1 MADDSKYV
9 VATSESFA
17 AEVLQSDVPV
27 LVDFWAAWCGPCRI
41 MNPIV
46 EELAVD
52 FEGKAKVVKVN
63 VDENDDLALQYHVM
77 AIPTLIFFHQGERV
91 DTIAGVLSKAD
102 LAAKLTEL
110 VAASAPA

>member
-1 MADDSKYV
+1 MADDAKYLTL
-9 VATSESFA
+9 TSDNFE

-46 EELAVD
+46 EEMAAE
-52 FEGKAKVVKVN
+52 FAGKAKIAKVN

-77 AIPTLIFFHQGERV
+77 AIPTLIFFNQGQRV
-91 DTIAGVLSKAD
+91 ETIAGVMAKTD
-102 LAAKLTEL
+102 LVEKLNSLIAANVT
-110 VAASAPA
+110 A